1 MDSQLRPDPETISR
15 LREGVRI
22 MALQALG
29 SADAA
34 EEVAQETLA
43 RALAALEFDR
53 LSDPRKLPA
62 FVHGIARHV
71 IADVH
76 RSRQRTAPLTARL
89 EAASA
94 ADSFDSL
101 DDLID
106 QEQLERVRSVLV
118 ELSPRDREILRLSFF
133 DGLTPTAIA
142 KLQSVPPPTIRKQK
156 SRALERLRRAFFGSG
171 HAGGRS
177 PTIHEGGRTIGIEG
191 DESERP
197 DRNDRGRSR

>member
-1 MDSQLRPDPETISR
+1 MDARPQLDPETISC
-15 LREGVRI
+15 LRDGVRI
-22 MALQALG
+22 MALRALG
-29 SADAA
+29 SAEVA
-34 EEVAQETLA
+34 EDVAQETLA
-43 RALAALEFDR
+43 RALTALESGR

-76 RSRQRTAPLTARL
+76 RSRQRTASLTARF
-89 EAASA
+89 EAASTA
-94 ADSFDSL
+94 DSL
-101 DDLID
+101 DSLDHLID
-106 QEQLERVRSVLV
+106 QEELNGGWIVLE

-156 SRALERLRRAFFGSG
+156 SRALERLRRSFFGSG

-177 PTIHEGGRTIGIEG
+177 PTIHEEGGTIGIEG
-191 DESERP
+191 DKPEQS